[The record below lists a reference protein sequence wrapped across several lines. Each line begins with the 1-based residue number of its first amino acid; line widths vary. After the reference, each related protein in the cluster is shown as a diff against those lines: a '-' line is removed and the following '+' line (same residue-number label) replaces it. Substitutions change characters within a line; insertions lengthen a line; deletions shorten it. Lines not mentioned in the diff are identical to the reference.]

1 MSAIVHKNP
10 FLTCILVAT
19 AISLLALPLQA
30 GTVGKLAGKIT
41 DAESGDPVIGAN
53 VIVDGTTIGASAD
66 ADGEYY
72 ILNIPPG
79 FMTIRVSALGY
90 SAEKVSNI
98 QITSDQT
105 TTLNF
110 KLKTQSLQGEEVTI
124 VAERKLVQ
132 TSNTFGT
139 ATVAAQDIQQLPI
152 TNLTQVI
159 ELQAGI
165 VDGHFRG
172 GRAGEVL
179 YLVDGV
185 SVTDA
190 YNNSQGTQVDNH
202 VVDELQVITGTFNAE
217 YGQAMSGVV
226 NTVIKEGSGQFHASA
241 SAEFG
246 DYLSGRNN
254 TFQHIN
260 NYSPL
265 AIQDYS
271 FSLSGPIPRLPK
283 LTYSVSARYMTDSGW
298 QYGRNVFG
306 AKWDVQSSPAGVL
319 VWPSYGDSSWVE
331 MNPNLERNLTLK
343 LAYQFTPAL
352 KVTYTTLNSS
362 RNYRDYDY
370 TWRELPNANLRRY
383 QDGRTNLIRLN
394 HNLSSSMFYELGVS
408 NSYTEYH
415 HWLFPDALDSRYAH
429 PAYATVTTS
438 QGLHYAGN
446 NLNRFRRWT
455 NTYGLM
461 GNLSWQANKLH
472 LLKMGFDTKINKLSY
487 ENIDLTAARPDELYD
502 PSGLPAPLVFEPAI
516 PSDTSSGFTK
526 YVNKPYDFAF
536 YIQDKFEIPSLII
549 NLGVRFDYL
558 QPDGRILRDPKDPD
572 VFAPLTSYSRDS
584 LTLAERQANWYLK
597 PSAKSQ
603 VSPRLGIAFPMSDQ
617 GVFHFAYGH
626 FVQWPTFERLY
637 TNPNY
642 HLNSGVGLNTV
653 MGNADLKMEETVTYE
668 LGFEQQIAQDIA
680 VGATLYSRDIR
691 NLVATDR
698 IVETYS
704 AGTKYAQFINRSF
717 GAVKGITLTFD
728 KRYANNF
735 SIFADYTFQ
744 TAEGDASDPQSA
756 YNALTGSH
764 PREPEKQ
771 LVALNWDRRHTLNAG
786 LTYSKEGPQ
795 GWGAS
800 LIAKYGTGTP
810 YTPTDRG
817 IRTGFENSDRKPSFY
832 NLDIS
837 AYKAIPIPGSP
848 KQRLL
853 ITVNVLNALDT
864 ANEDNVFSSTGRAGY
879 TAYPETEFAGD
890 GRNYSRPRMVKVG
903 LKTEL

>member
-1 MSAIVHKNP
+1 MTAVVLPPSRS
-10 FLTCILVAT
+10 TCISV
-19 AISLLALPLQA
+19 LAALCLITGLA
-30 GTVGKLAGKIT
+30 YGGTVGKLAGKVT
-41 DAESGDPVIGAN
+41 DKESGDPVIGAN
-53 VIVDGTTIGASAD
+53 VVIDGTTIGASAD

-72 ILNIPPG
+72 ILNVPPG
-79 FMTIRVSALGY
+79 FVTIRVSALGY
-90 SAEKVSNI
+90 AQERVSNV

-105 TTLNF
+105 TTLHF
-110 KLKTQSLQGEEVTI
+110 KLASQSLQGEEVTI

-139 ATVAAQDIQQLPI
+139 ATVAAQDIQQLPV

-172 GRAGEVL
+172 GRSGEVL

-226 NTVIKEGSGQFHASA
+226 NTVIKEGSSQLHASA

-246 DYLSGRNN
+246 DYLSGRKH
-254 TFQHIN
+254 TFQNIDD
-260 NYSPL
+260 YSPL

-271 FSLSGPIPRLPK
+271 FSVSGPVPRLPK
-283 LTYSVSARYMTDSGW
+283 LSYSLSARYMTDDGW
-298 QYGRNVFG
+298 QYGKRVYG
-306 AKWDVQSSPAGVL
+306 MEPWVQSTAAGVL
-319 VWPSYGDSSWVE
+319 LWPSYGDSGWVP
-331 MNPNLERNLTLK
+331 MNTNLERNLTLK
-343 LAYQFTPAL
+343 LAYQFTPAI

-370 TWRELPNANLRRY
+370 AWRLIPDANLRRY
-383 QDGRTNLIRLN
+383 QDGRTHLIRLN
-394 HNLSSSMFYELGVS
+394 HTVSSSMFYEIGVS
-408 NSYTEYH
+408 NSFTEYH
-415 HWLFPDALDSRYAH
+415 HWLYEDPFDARYAH
-429 PAYATVTTS
+429 PAYANATNN
-438 QGLHYAGN
+438 QGIHEAGN
-446 NLNRFRRWT
+446 NLNRFRRYT

-461 GNLSWQANKLH
+461 GNISWQANKLH
-472 LLKMGFDTKINKLSY
+472 LIKMGVDAKFNKLLY
-487 ENIDLTAARPDELYD
+487 QNIDLTAARPDQLFD

-516 PSDTSSGFTK
+516 PSDTTSGQTK
-526 YVNKPYDFAF
+526 YMNKPHDFSF

-549 NLGVRFDYL
+549 NFGLRFDYL
-558 QPDGRILRDPKDPD
+558 QPDGRILKDPKDPD
-572 VFAPLTSYSRDS
+572 VYAPLS
-584 LTLAERQANWYLK
+584 LASDTMPLEWRLAHWYNK
-597 PSAKSQ
+597 PAAKSRI
-603 VSPRLGIAFPMSDQ
+603 SPRLGIAFPMSDQ

-626 FVQWPTFERLY
+626 FVQWPTFERMY

-642 HLNSGVGLNTV
+642 HLNQGVGLNTV
-653 MGNADLKMEETVTYE
+653 MGNSDLKMEETVTYE

-680 VGATLYSRDIR
+680 IGATLYSRDIR

-704 AGTKYAQFINRSF
+704 SGTKYAQFINRSF

-735 SIFADYTFQ
+735 SVFGDYTYQ

-756 YNALTGSH
+756 YNALHGEH

-771 LVALNWDRRHTLNAG
+771 LVPLNWDRRHTLNAG
-786 LTYSKEGPQ
+786 LTYSKEGPR

-800 LIAKYGTGTP
+800 VIAKYGSGTP

-832 NLDIS
+832 NLDLS
-837 AYKAIPIPGSP
+837 AYKAFPLPGAP
-848 KQRLL
+848 RVRLL
-853 ITVNVLNALDT
+853 VTLNVLNLLDT
-864 ANEDNVFSSTGRAGY
+864 ANEDNVFASTGRAGY

-890 GRNYSRPRMVKVG
+890 GRNFSRPRMVKVG